1 MRSDKLLVLAGLA
14 SYALALPT
22 KDLDAR
28 TFGLVAEILTDIGE
42 DLTGFI
48 EALLGGGVKSS
59 ASLLTGISAQ
69 AAAVLEGGAL
79 GCTAGTIEASARAEL
94 AAWIRAHAE
103 FDASLKTSLL
113 AWCEGSASATLS
125 VDVRAGLALFIPT
138 CAEVAAKGDLY
149 VTVDGIFSVT
159 DLEAAVVLSSSLQT
173 SLSAFVSGS
182 VGVELDVDV
191 RAGLSLCAGGG
202 VVADL
207 AADVEAALKAWLSG
221 SECSL
226 SASLK
231 VAVEA
236 WLEGKTATG
245 VVTIGTVPT
254 AGLTTVSVGAAIS
267 ALVETSG
274 TLTASAQAYL
284 SAFLKSSLAADIESD
299 VEVVLEACI
308 AGKLASSV
316 SADARVAL
324 ATWLSG
330 SSCSLGVELKAVL
343 YFWLSFA
350 LSGDVTIDL
359 STDIITELETFITGT
374 IDTLIGVNISG
385 ILSLLLSGESLA
397 SISLDSRAELSAV
410 IGGAAGVDI
419 SSSIEVIIIEW
430 LTGCSLSGGPTVSI
444 GSGSGSGKGAS

>member
-22 KDLDAR
+22 KDLDPR
-28 TFGLVAEILTDIGE
+28 TFGLVAEIITDLGE

-79 GCTAGTIEASARAEL
+79 GCTAGKIDASARAEL
-94 AAWIRAHAE
+94 AAWIRAHAS
-103 FDASLKTSLL
+103 FDASLKSSLL
-113 AWCEGSASATLS
+113 AWCEGEDSATLS

-138 CAEVAAKGDLY
+138 CAEVAAKGDIY
-149 VTVDGIFSVT
+149 VTVDGIFSVS
-159 DLEAAVVLSSSLQT
+159 DLEAAVVLSSSFQST
-173 SLSAFVSGS
+173 LSTFISGS
-182 VGVELDVDV
+182 VGAELDVDIK
-191 RAGLSLCAGGG
+191 AGLSLCAGGG

-207 AADVEAALKAWLSG
+207 ASDIEAALKVWLNG

-231 VAVEA
+231 AAVLA
-236 WLEGKTATG
+236 WLEGKASVSG

-254 AGLTTVSVGAAIS
+254 AGLTTVSVGAAIN

-274 TLTASAQAYL
+274 ALTASAQAYL
-284 SAFLKSSLAADIESD
+284 SAFLKSSLATDIEAD
-299 VEVVLEACI
+299 VKVVLEACI
-308 AGKLASSV
+308 SGKLATSV
-316 SADARVAL
+316 SADARAAL
-324 ATWLSG
+324 AVWLSG
-330 SSCSLGVELKAVL
+330 DSCQLGVELKAVL

-350 LSGDVTIDL
+350 LSGDVTVDL

-385 ILSLLLSGESLA
+385 VLSLLLSGESLA
-397 SISLDSRAELSAV
+397 SLSLESRAELSAV
-410 IGGAAGVDI
+410 IGGCAGVDI
-419 SSSIEVIIIEW
+419 SSSIEIIVIEW
-430 LTGCSLSGGPTVSI
+430 LTGCSIPGGPSI
-444 GSGSGSGKGAS
+444 GSGSGSGSGSS

>member
-22 KDLDAR
+22 KDLDPR
-28 TFGLVAEILTDIGE
+28 TFGLVAEILTDLGE

-79 GCTAGTIEASARAEL
+79 GCTAGKIDASARAEL
-94 AAWIRAHAE
+94 AAWIRAHAS
-103 FDASLKTSLL
+103 FDASLKSSLL
-113 AWCEGSASATLS
+113 AWCEGEDSATLS

-138 CAEVAAKGDLY
+138 CAEVAAKGDIY
-149 VTVDGIFSVT
+149 VTVDGIFSVS
-159 DLEAAVVLSSSLQT
+159 DLEAAVVLSSSFQST
-173 SLSAFVSGS
+173 LSTFISGS
-182 VGVELDVDV
+182 VGVELDADIK
-191 RAGLSLCAGGG
+191 AGLSLCAGGG

-207 AADVEAALKAWLSG
+207 ASDVEAALKVWLNGSG
-221 SECSL
+221 CSL

-231 VAVEA
+231 AAVLA
-236 WLEGKTATG
+236 WLEGKASVSG

-254 AGLTTVSVGAAIS
+254 AGLTTVSVGAAIN

-274 TLTASAQAYL
+274 ALTASAQAYL
-284 SAFLKSSLAADIESD
+284 SAFLKSSLATDIEAD
-299 VEVVLEACI
+299 VKVVLEACI
-308 AGKLASSV
+308 SGKLATSV
-316 SADARVAL
+316 SADARAAL
-324 ATWLSG
+324 AVWLSG
-330 SSCSLGVELKAVL
+330 DSCQLGVELKAVL

-350 LSGDVTIDL
+350 LSGDVTVDL

-385 ILSLLLSGESLA
+385 VLSLLLSGESLA
-397 SISLDSRAELSAV
+397 SLSLESRAELSAV
-410 IGGAAGVDI
+410 IGGCAGVDI
-419 SSSIEVIIIEW
+419 SSSIEIIVIEW
-430 LTGCSLSGGPTVSI
+430 LTGCSIPGGPSI
-444 GSGSGSGKGAS
+444 GSGSGSGSSS

>member
-22 KDLDAR
+22 KDLDPR
-28 TFGLVAEILTDIGE
+28 TFGLVAEILTDLGE

-79 GCTAGTIEASARAEL
+79 GCTAGKIEASARAEL
-94 AAWIRAHAE
+94 AAWIRAHAS
-103 FDASLKTSLL
+103 FDASLKSSLL
-113 AWCEGSASATLS
+113 AWCEGEDSATLS

-138 CAEVAAKGDLY
+138 CAEVAAKGDIY
-149 VTVDGIFSVT
+149 VTVDGIFSVSE
-159 DLEAAVVLSSSLQT
+159 LEAAVVLSSSFQST
-173 SLSAFVSGS
+173 LSTFLSGS
-182 VGVELDVDV
+182 VGVELDADIK
-191 RAGLSLCAGGG
+191 AGLSLCAGGG

-207 AADVEAALKAWLSG
+207 ASDIEASLKVWLSG

-231 VAVEA
+231 AAVLA
-236 WLEGKTATG
+236 WLEGKASVSG

-254 AGLTTVSVGAAIS
+254 AGLTTVSVGAAIN

-274 TLTASAQAYL
+274 ALTASAQAYL
-284 SAFLKSSLAADIESD
+284 SAFLKSSLAADIEAD
-299 VEVVLEACI
+299 VKVVLEACI
-308 AGKLASSV
+308 SGKLATSV
-316 SADARVAL
+316 SADARAAL
-324 ATWLSG
+324 AVWLSG
-330 SSCSLGVELKAVL
+330 DSCQLGVELKAVL

-350 LSGDVTIDL
+350 LSGDVTVDL

-385 ILSLLLSGESLA
+385 VLSLLLSGESLA
-397 SISLDSRAELSAV
+397 SLSLESRAELSAV
-410 IGGAAGVDI
+410 IGGCAGVDI
-419 SSSIEVIIIEW
+419 SSSIEIIVIEW
-430 LTGCSLSGGPTVSI
+430 LTGCSIPGGPSI
-444 GSGSGSGKGAS
+444 GSGSGSSSGSS

>member
-22 KDLDAR
+22 KDLDPR
-28 TFGLVAEILTDIGE
+28 TFGLVAEILTDLGE

-79 GCTAGTIEASARAEL
+79 GCTAGKIDASARAEL
-94 AAWIRAHAE
+94 AAWIRAHAS
-103 FDASLKTSLL
+103 FDASLKSSLL
-113 AWCEGSASATLS
+113 AWCEGEDSATLS

-138 CAEVAAKGDLY
+138 CAEVAAKGDIY
-149 VTVDGIFSVT
+149 VTVDGIFSVS
-159 DLEAAVVLSSSLQT
+159 DLEAAVVLSSSFQST
-173 SLSAFVSGS
+173 LSTFISGS
-182 VGVELDVDV
+182 VGVELDADIK
-191 RAGLSLCAGGG
+191 AGLSLCAGGG

-207 AADVEAALKAWLSG
+207 ASDIEAALKVWLNG
-221 SECSL
+221 SACSL

-231 VAVEA
+231 AAVLA
-236 WLEGKTATG
+236 WLEGKASVSG

-254 AGLTTVSVGAAIS
+254 AGLTTVSVGAAIN

-274 TLTASAQAYL
+274 ALTASAQAYL
-284 SAFLKSSLAADIESD
+284 SAFLKSSLATDIEAD
-299 VEVVLEACI
+299 VKVVLEACI
-308 AGKLASSV
+308 SGKLATSI
-316 SADARVAL
+316 SADARAAL
-324 ATWLSG
+324 AVWLSG
-330 SSCSLGVELKAVL
+330 DSCQLGVELKAVL

-350 LSGDVTIDL
+350 LSGDVTVDL

-385 ILSLLLSGESLA
+385 VLSLLLSGESLA
-397 SISLDSRAELSAV
+397 SLSLESRAELSAV
-410 IGGAAGVDI
+410 IGGCAGVDI
-419 SSSIEVIIIEW
+419 SSSIEIIVIEW
-430 LTGCSLSGGPTVSI
+430 LTGCSIPGGPSI
-444 GSGSGSGKGAS
+444 GSGSGSGSSS